1 MMLELR
7 SGAESSIELYREHQM
22 GASMLADWKTIFLA
36 HAAAIFEQPD
46 QRRSEDDIRIAG
58 SERLKLYFLS
68 LEFRK

>member
-1 MMLELR
+1 
-7 SGAESSIELYREHQM
+7 
-22 GASMLADWKTIFLA
+22 MLADWKTIFLA